1 MSHHKVKTA
10 YLRDIYDLDAR
21 RRTFAWVCR
30 ELEKRR
36 TKFDTIAFRGSS
48 GHIAFAAALALD
60 LPCVHVRK
68 ELGHSW
74 IRCEGIL
81 GERVAIVDDFVA
93 SGDTVEVIMEHLQA
107 AAEKERTPAPR
118 LTHLFCYSR
127 AGSQERGR
135 AAVNAANPGVVWI
148 ERAWEL

>member
-1 MSHHKVKTA
+1 

-74 IRCEGIL
+74 FRCEGIL

-93 SGDTVEVIMEHLQA
+93 RGDTVAVIMEHLQA
-107 AAEKERTPAPR
+107 AAEKAYTPAPR
-118 LTHLFCYSR
+118 LTHLFCYSSN
-127 AGSQERGR
+127 GSHERGR
-135 AAVNAANPGVVWI
+135 EAVNAANPGVAWI
-148 ERAWEL
+148 ERALER